1 MTGLLSSLILAAL
14 AVPAPRVSRDA
25 PQDRPALMLDFVATD
40 RSGAPVTDLKPA
52 DFEVWIGHFRV
63 PVEHLAYVTS
73 DTEGAPGRLIVL
85 LLDDLTL
92 PQADVPRA
100 KVVARRLVTHMLPG
114 DQMAIVMY
122 SGTSMEPTDDHAKLA
137 KAIDEYN
144 IRANG
149 VARPDIYGEDVLK
162 NVAALSQQLRE
173 GRSGRKTIVA
183 IGSGA
188 LLDRPIPPPTA
199 GRDFTA
205 DWTEAMRDLA
215 FAHANYYVID
225 PRGVGA
231 MRGAFTGEDGFA
243 RATGGRA
250 FLSTNDLE
258 SAADTVLHESTNYYV
273 VQVPDPPNSGGKGSL
288 RPLEF
293 KMLRRGVTVRAR
305 MAIP

>member
-1 MTGLLSSLILAAL
+1 MAGLLIPLLLVAL
-14 AVPAPRVSRDA
+14 ALPLPRA
-25 PQDRPALMLDFVATD
+25 PQDASPGRPALMLDFVATD
-40 RSGAPVTDLKPA
+40 RNGAPVTDLKPA
-52 DFEVWIGHFRV
+52 DFEVWIGHFRT
-63 PVEHLAYVTS
+63 PIERLAYVGT
-73 DTEGAPGRLIVL
+73 DTDGAPGRLIVL

-100 KVVARRLVTHMLPG
+100 KIPARRLITHMLPG

-122 SGTSMEPTDDHAKLA
+122 SGTSMEPTDDHAKLLS
-137 KAIDEYN
+137 AIDAYN
-144 IRANG
+144 IRASG
-149 VARPDIYGEDVLK
+149 VTRPDIYGEDVLK

-173 GRSGRKTIVA
+173 GRAGRKTIVG
-183 IGSGA
+183 IGSGM
-188 LLDRPIPPPTA
+188 LLDRPIPPPSA
-199 GRDFTA
+199 GRDFTSE
-205 DWTEAMRDLA
+205 WTEAMRELA
-215 FAHANYYVID
+215 FAHASYYVID

-231 MRGAFTGEDGFA
+231 TRGAFTGEDGFA

-258 SAADTVLHESTNYYV
+258 LAADTILHESTNYYV